1 MAVVAGG
8 DGLRWVAEGR
18 EEEEGGEDAEEE
30 DEDGDAECGLYGVRL
45 ACLLLSGQQSTMQN
59 MEE

>member
-1 MAVVAGG
+1 MAVVTGG
-8 DGLRWVAEGR
+8 DGFRWITEGR

-45 ACLLLSGQQSTMQN
+45 ACLLSGEQSTMQN
-59 MEE
+59 MED